1 MQEHT
6 VFFRILRGME
16 LQQKDNIDNLIEC
29 WKKATANG
37 LIQDEGRMAEFWNK
51 RSGNYANNIEKDK
64 RKKRTDEILEFL
76 EESGFNPEGSRVLD
90 IGCGPG
96 TLSLPLSK
104 LGAEVT
110 ALDISSGML
119 DRLKDSVKK
128 ESLPVDI
135 IECSWWTADID
146 DLGFRNEYD
155 LVIASMTPGVK
166 DIESFDKMMACSK
179 NLCYYSNFLRRD
191 EDRAYRD
198 IRSSILGEN
207 SANNMNGM
215 NYPFMYLYLSGYRPS
230 VRINHSEWKE
240 ETNWR
245 EAADQAIDF
254 IGRGKDFDDETK
266 EKIRDYYQNASPDGI
281 YRSESDVYTGMMV
294 WEVNGR

>member
-1 MQEHT
+1 
-6 VFFRILRGME
+6 ME
-16 LQQKDNIDNLIEC
+16 LQQKDNMDNLIEC
-29 WKKATANG
+29 WKKATGNG
-37 LIQDEGRMAEFWNK
+37 MIQDEGRMAEFWNK
-51 RSGNYANNIEKDK
+51 RSGNYANNIEKDN
-64 RKKRTDEILEFL
+64 RKKRTDEILELL
-76 EESGFNPEGSRVLD
+76 EESGFTPEGSRVLD

-96 TLSLPLSK
+96 TLTLPLSK

-119 DRLKDSVKK
+119 DRLKDAVKK

-146 DLGFRNEYD
+146 ELGFRNEFD

-166 DIESFDKMMACSK
+166 DIESFDKMMMCSK
-179 NLCYYSNFLRRD
+179 NLCYYSNFLRRE

-207 SANNMNGM
+207 SANNMNGIVF
-215 NYPFMYLYLSGYRPS
+215 PFMYLYISGYRPLIRVNYS
-230 VRINHSEWKE
+230 KWDEK
-240 ETNWR
+240 TDWR
-245 EAADQAIDF
+245 EAADQAIEF
-254 IGRGKDFDDETK
+254 IGRGRDFDDETK
-266 EKIRDYYQNASPDGI
+266 EKIRDYYKNASVDGI
-281 YRSESDVYTGMMV
+281 YHSESDVYTGMMT

>member
-1 MQEHT
+1 M
-6 VFFRILRGME
+6 
-16 LQQKDNIDNLIEC
+16 DNLIEC
-29 WKKATANG
+29 WKKATGNG
-37 LIQDEGRMAEFWNK
+37 MIQDEGRMAEFWNK
-51 RSGNYANNIEKDK
+51 RSGNYANNIEKDN
-64 RKKRTDEILEFL
+64 RKKRTDEILGLL
-76 EESGFNPEGSRVLD
+76 EEVGFNPESSRVLD

-96 TLSLPLSK
+96 TLTLPLSK

-119 DRLKDSVKK
+119 DRLKDAVKK

-146 DLGFRNEYD
+146 ELGFRNEFD

-166 DIESFDKMMACSK
+166 DIESFDKMMDCSK
-179 NLCYYSNFLRRD
+179 NLCYYSNFLRRE

-207 SANNMNGM
+207 SANNMNGIVF
-215 NYPFMYLYLSGYRPS
+215 PFMYLYISGYRPLIRVNYS
-230 VRINHSEWKE
+230 KWDEK
-240 ETNWR
+240 TDWR

-254 IGRGKDFDDETK
+254 IGRGRDFDDETK
-266 EKIRDYYQNASPDGI
+266 EKIRDYYKNASVDGI
-281 YRSESDVYTGMMV
+281 YHSESDVYTGMMT

>member
-29 WKKATANG
+29 WKKATGNG
-37 LIQDEGRMAEFWNK
+37 LTQDEDRMAEFWNK

-135 IECSWWTADID
+135 VECSWWTADID

-207 SANNMNGM
+207 SANNMNGIVF
-215 NYPFMYLYLSGYRPS
+215 PFMYLYLSGCRPMFR
-230 VRINHSEWKE
+230 VNHSIWSEKTEWK
-240 ETNWR
+240 
-245 EAADQAIDF
+245 EAADQAIEF
-254 IGRGKDFDDETK
+254 IGRDRDFDDETK
-266 EKIRDYYQNASPDGI
+266 EKIKDYYKNASVDGM
-281 YRSESDVYTGMMV
+281 YHSESDVYTGMMT